1 MPFGEQPAANASPRL
16 RVRVAPRA
24 SIIVVAYNGRDD
36 LAQCLRSLQAAGHAD
51 DEIIVVDNASSDGSA
66 ELVEA
71 TFPFVRVVR
80 SATNVGFGQGNNLAA
95 RQAQGKVLA
104 FLNPDTVVEPGWL
117 EALIAALDAS
127 PRVGLATSK
136 ILLREDPEHINTCGG
151 DMHLT
156 GLHLCRGMGQAR
168 AELAE
173 CATVGA
179 VSGAAFAMRRELFQ
193 QLGGFDGSFFLYME
207 DTDLSWRAR
216 LAGYDCLYVPDSVVH
231 HRYTLRFGPDKTY
244 YQERNRYV
252 MLLKGLRWPTLVI
265 MAPAL
270 LLAEVVTWGYV
281 LLNDRPHWRN
291 KPRAYGYVLR
301 HWPAVITQR
310 RLVQAQRRATDRDV
324 LRQTTHHL
332 AFEQTG
338 PGPAGAVAHF
348 VFDPLFLL
356 FRALT
361 LAVTRW

>member
-1 MPFGEQPAANASPRL
+1 M
-16 RVRVAPRA
+16 
-24 SIIVVAYNGRDD
+24 IVAYNGRDD
-36 LAQCLRSLQAAGHAD
+36 LVRCLRSLQAADHAG
-51 DEIIVVDNASSDGSA
+51 DEIIVMDNASSDGTA
-66 ELVEA
+66 DLVEA
-71 TFPFVRVVR
+71 TFPAVRVIR

-95 RQAQGKVLA
+95 AQAQGTILA

-117 EALIAALDAS
+117 DALIAALDAS
-127 PRVGLATSK
+127 PQVGLATSK

-151 DMHLT
+151 EMHLT

-179 VSGAAFAMRRELFQ
+179 VSGAAFVVRRELFQ

-207 DTDLSWRAR
+207 DTDLSFRVR
-216 LAGYDCLYVPDSVVH
+216 LAGYTCLYVPDSVIY

-244 YQERNRYV
+244 YQERNRYL

-281 LLNDRPHWRN
+281 LLGDRPHWRN
-291 KPRAYGYVLR
+291 KLRAYRYVLR
-301 HWPAVITQR
+301 HWPAIMAQR
-310 RLVQAQRRATDRDV
+310 RLVQGQRRAADRDI
-324 LRQTTHHL
+324 LRQTTYHL
-332 AFEQTG
+332 AYEQTG
-338 PGPAGAVAHF
+338 AGLAATLAHF
-348 VFDPLFLL
+348 VFDPLFLV
-356 FRALT
+356 FRRLT
-361 LAVTRW
+361 LAATRW